1 MLSSVRRSIRIA
13 LVVIAAVLA
22 ASVTASA
29 APEKVDV
36 NTASQQQLEALP
48 GIGPALATKIIA
60 NRPYSS
66 INDLSRAGVPE
77 STIEKIKPQAKAGRV
92 KSSEKPPAADTSKES
107 SKSPATAKTP
117 KAEKSSSSAT
127 SKSSKSSTSSTSS
140 TAAAS
145 KASAGTVDL
154 NTASMEQL
162 EALPGVGKATATK
175 IVDGRPY
182 SSVDDL
188 SRVGVS
194 QKTIDKIRGSVVATG
209 GPAKSSS
216 SSKRQSQ
223 SSSPASGDATSAPS
237 GSSGSSASH
246 RTSSASTSP
255 SSSASKDEEVAP
267 RTPPA
272 KGMVWVNTAT
282 KVYHF
287 EGDRWYGKTK
297 EGKFMTE
304 ADAQKEGY
312 RASKQ
317 ENPNDPKK

>member
-92 KSSEKPPAADTSKES
+92 KSSDKAAPAETSKES
-107 SKSPATAKTP
+107 SKPAGAAKTP

-127 SKSSKSSTSSTSS
+127 SKSSASASSASS
-140 TAAAS
+140 TAAEG
-145 KASAGTVDL
+145 KASGGTVDL

-188 SRVGVS
+188 SRLGVS

-209 GPAKSSS
+209 GSGKSSS
-216 SSKRQSQ
+216 SSKRPSQ
-223 SSSPASGDATSAPS
+223 SSSPASADATSAPG
-237 GSSGSSASH
+237 GSSSSSSASH
-246 RTSSASTSP
+246 RSSSAST
-255 SSSASKDEEVAP
+255 SSASKDEEVAP

-304 ADAQKEGY
+304 ADAQKAGY

-317 ENPNDPKK
+317 ENPNDSKQ

>member
-77 STIEKIKPQAKAGRV
+77 STIEKIKPQAKAGRE
-92 KSSEKPPAADTSKES
+92 KSSEKPAAADATTSTKAAKETKET
-107 SKSPATAKTP
+107 SKSPAAEKTP
-117 KAEKSSSSAT
+117 KSEKSSA
-127 SKSSKSSTSSTSS
+127 KAGSKSSTSTASSSTS
-140 TAAAS
+140 TAAEG
-145 KASAGTVDL
+145 KASGGTVDL
-154 NTASMEQL
+154 NTATMEQL

-188 SRVGVS
+188 SRIGVS

-209 GPAKSSS
+209 GSGKSASSS
-216 SSKRQSQ
+216 SSASKRQSQ
-223 SSSPASGDATSAPS
+223 SSAPCPPTDV
-237 GSSGSSASH
+237 GPE
-246 RTSSASTSP
+246 RIL
-255 SSSASKDEEVAP
+255 VAP
-267 RTPPA
+267 LELGVHVDLVVRIEIDL
-272 KGMVWVNTAT
+272 VVRL
-282 KVYHF
+282 
-287 EGDRWYGKTK
+287 EG
-297 EGKFMTE
+297 
-304 ADAQKEGY
+304 
-312 RASKQ
+312 
-317 ENPNDPKK
+317 

>member
-127 SKSSKSSTSSTSS
+127 SKSSASASSASS
-140 TAAAS
+140 TAAEG
-145 KASAGTVDL
+145 KASGGTVDL

-209 GPAKSSS
+209 GSGKSSS
-216 SSKRQSQ
+216 SSKRPSQ
-223 SSSPASGDATSAPS
+223 SSSPASADATSAPG
-237 GSSGSSASH
+237 GSSSSSSASH
-246 RTSSASTSP
+246 RSSSAST
-255 SSSASKDEEVAP
+255 SSASKDEEVAP

-297 EGKFMTE
+297 EGEWMDE
-304 ADAQKEGY
+304 PDAVKAGY
-312 RASKQ
+312 RASK
-317 ENPNDPKK
+317 

>member
-92 KSSEKPPAADTSKES
+92 KSSDKAAPAETSKES
-107 SKSPATAKTP
+107 SKPAGAAKTP

-127 SKSSKSSTSSTSS
+127 SKSSASASS
-140 TAAAS
+140 TAAEG
-145 KASAGTVDL
+145 KASGGTVDL

-209 GPAKSSS
+209 GSGKSSS
-216 SSKRQSQ
+216 SSKRPSQ
-223 SSSPASGDATSAPS
+223 SSSPASADATSAPG
-237 GSSGSSASH
+237 GSSSASPASH
-246 RTSSASTSP
+246 RSSSAST
-255 SSSASKDEEVAP
+255 SSASKDEEVAP

-304 ADAQKEGY
+304 ADAQKAGY
-312 RASKQ
+312 RASK
-317 ENPNDPKK
+317 EGVSKEGAPK

>member
-92 KSSEKPPAADTSKES
+92 KSSDKAAPADTSKES
-107 SKSPATAKTP
+107 SKPAGAAKTP

-127 SKSSKSSTSSTSS
+127 S
-140 TAAAS
+140 TAAEG
-145 KASAGTVDL
+145 KASGGTVDL

-209 GPAKSSS
+209 GSGKSSS
-216 SSKRQSQ
+216 SSKRPSQ
-223 SSSPASGDATSAPS
+223 SSSPASADATSAPG
-237 GSSGSSASH
+237 GSSSSSSASH
-246 RTSSASTSP
+246 RSSSAST
-255 SSSASKDEEVAP
+255 SSASKDEEVAP

-304 ADAQKEGY
+304 ADAQKAGY

-317 ENPNDPKK
+317 ENPNDSKQ